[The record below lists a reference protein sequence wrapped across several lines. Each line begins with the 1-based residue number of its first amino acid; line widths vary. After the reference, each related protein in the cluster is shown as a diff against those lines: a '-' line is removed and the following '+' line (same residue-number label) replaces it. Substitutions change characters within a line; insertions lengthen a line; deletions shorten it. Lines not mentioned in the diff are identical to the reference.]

1 MSWKN
6 DIVNMRNPNPNM
18 LLSIA
23 CADAYAMATEY
34 IKLPRDQFVRDQA
47 LKFEKYLKH
56 PVHNLRP
63 GQYTDDTQMS
73 IAVAET
79 LIAGDLSKEAFAE
92 SFVRCYKRDRRDG
105 YARGFQSLLNSV
117 NSGKELLERI
127 RPESDK
133 NGAAMRSVPIGVLKS
148 PERVI
153 RIAETQARIT
163 HNTPDGVLSSQLV
176 ALMSHF
182 SMYSS
187 GPLQPGAVM
196 TFLSMMLPGKLER
209 IAAMLPRWQGPV
221 VGPGVGMKTVHAVFD
236 LITSGRTLIEMMKQL
251 IEWGGDTDS
260 VAAISWGIASARSF
274 DKIPDFM
281 EACLEPGGKY
291 GTEFL
296 KDLGQKLFDG
306 L

>member
-1 MSWKN
+1 
-6 DIVNMRNPNPNM
+6 M
-18 LLSIA
+18 LLAIA

-34 IKLPRDQFVRDQA
+34 IKLPKDRFVRDEA
-47 LKFEKYLKH
+47 LKFKKYLKH

-105 YARGFQSLLNSV
+105 YARGFQSFLNSV
-117 NSGKELLERI
+117 DSGKEFLEKI
-127 RPESDK
+127 RPKSDK

-148 PERVI
+148 PEEIVRV
-153 RIAETQARIT
+153 AETQARIT
-163 HNTPDGVLSSQLV
+163 HDTPDGVLSSQLV

-187 GPLQPGAVM
+187 SPMRPRVM
-196 TFLSMMLPGKLER
+196 TSFLAMALPGKLQE
-209 IAAMLPRWQGPV
+209 ISSMLPRWKGPV
-221 VGPGVGMKTVHAVFD
+221 TGPKVGMKTVHAVFD
-236 LITSGRTLIEMMKQL
+236 LVTSGKSLVEMMKQT

-260 VAAISWGIASARSF
+260 VAAIAWGISSARSF
-274 DKIPDFM
+274 DELPDFM
-281 EACLEPGGKY
+281 EPCLEPGGKY
-291 GTEFL
+291 GYKFL
-296 KDLGQKLFDG
+296 KDLGEKLVRG